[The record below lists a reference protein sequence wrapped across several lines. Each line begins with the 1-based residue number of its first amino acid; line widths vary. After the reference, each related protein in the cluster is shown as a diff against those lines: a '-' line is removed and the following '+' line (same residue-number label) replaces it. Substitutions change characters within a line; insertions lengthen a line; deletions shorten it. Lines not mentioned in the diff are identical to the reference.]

1 MIAAHEALLKKQNSS
16 WKDWRRLDLGSKTS
30 RATLKARDMFS
41 DVFTAEYSGTTEV
54 CVVKEP
60 RICRFAAPY
69 IEVLEE
75 ENEAVHSIILI
86 RNPMEVAASLTA
98 RDGLEKLDGLYLW
111 LTYTLEAELATRG
124 RSRQFLS
131 HQNLMN
137 SPVKTA
143 QSLCKALPFK
153 LTYQVSEVKKQ
164 IQAYVSPDLNR
175 QRAAIE
181 DIVLDP
187 LARGWVSNAY
197 EACLILCETPESQA
211 ALKTLDNI
219 REVYFS
225 VIEPLHDILV
235 SERARM
241 AGELKSQLAEKY
253 TEYEAGIAALQSNN
267 ASSWKVRD
275 EEHSKTWELREQ
287 EHEQALKAQEA
298 ENTRGWKARD
308 EEMAKAWELREQE
321 HEQALRAQEVENTRG
336 WKARDEEHSKA
347 WELREQEHGQALKAR
362 DQEHE
367 KTRRSM
373 QNEHASALEDLEKS
387 FDETLENLQARHKK
401 TKAEW
406 DRSLASQEAEHHAT
420 ISNMNLEMNFMRD
433 EFGKILRSE
442 EARVD
447 KNAADLDVMRAE
459 MSSVLNSTSWKM
471 TSGLRH
477 VMNLLKGIKVKG
489 ATSRLRAP
497 DTPPR
502 LEYKPE
508 D

>member
-175 QRAAIE
+175 QRAAVE

-219 REVYFS
+219 REFYFS

-275 EEHSKTWELREQ
+275 EEHSK
-287 EHEQALKAQEA
+287 
-298 ENTRGWKARD
+298 
-308 EEMAKAWELREQE
+308 MWELREQE

-489 ATSRLRAP
+489 AASRLRAP